1 MNSPTPFN
9 LLVFTDSTKN
19 LCTCSALS
27 IFIIVLF
34 VISPLCNFVKL
45 SAFMKLVVLLL
56 LIYTLYLNHE
66 QTKLLREARQIA
78 NSEQVNAQLGMN
90 ILSSY
95 IFSVFIGLLFIYV
108 IRSLF

>member
-1 MNSPTPFN
+1 MDSSTPFN
-9 LLVFTDSTKN
+9 LVVFTDSTKN

-34 VISPLCNFVKL
+34 VISPLCNFVKV

-66 QTKLLREARQIA
+66 QTKLLKEARRIA

-90 ILSSY
+90 ILCSY
-95 IFSVFIGLLFIYV
+95 IFTAFIGLLFVYV

>member
-45 SAFMKLVVLLL
+45 SAFMKLVVLML
-56 LIYTLYLNHE
+56 LIYTLHLNHE
-66 QTKLLREARQIA
+66 QTKLLREARRIA

-90 ILSSY
+90 ILCSY
-95 IFSVFIGLLFIYV
+95 IFTALIGLLFIYV

>member
-1 MNSPTPFN
+1 MSSPTPFN
-9 LLVFTDSTKN
+9 LVVFTDSTKN

-45 SAFMKLVVLLL
+45 SAFMKLVVLML

-78 NSEQVNAQLGMN
+78 NSEQVNSQLGMN
-90 ILSSY
+90 ILCSY
-95 IFSVFIGLLFIYV
+95 IFTALIGLLFIYV

>member
-1 MNSPTPFN
+1 MDSLTPFN

-45 SAFMKLVVLLL
+45 SAFMKLIVLMLL
-56 LIYTLYLNHE
+56 VYTLYLNHE
-66 QTKLLREARQIA
+66 QTKLLMEARRIA

-90 ILSSY
+90 ILCSY
-95 IFSVFIGLLFIYV
+95 IFSAFIGLLFIYV